1 VELRNLPL
9 LMLGNSGARVEAHS
23 GGLFGLDNS
32 GAGAFA
38 LVTNPVSWQGQALGA
53 GDVMIGSA
61 TAGQYIHWD
70 ASETRLTVAG
80 DILIQDPI
88 GWNDVLNKPA
98 GAARLGTGTPSSTGL
113 WLTGTRL
120 GYWNASVNDWQAVI
134 QSDGVTRF
142 GRNVSGS
149 TAMTWDPSTG
159 RLRFFGGGASL
170 PRMELRADGALH
182 IGIHSSDP
190 ERGRVRVSESGR
202 HLVSGRP
209 QCVLGR
215 GYGVG
220 NYLGI
225 Y

>member
-1 VELRNLPL
+1 
-9 LMLGNSGARVEAHS
+9 
-23 GGLFGLDNS
+23 
-32 GAGAFA
+32 
-38 LVTNPVSWQGQALGA
+38 
-53 GDVMIGSA
+53 MIGSA

-80 DILIQDPI
+80 DILIQDPVI

-190 ERGRVRVSESGR
+190 GVDGRVFLNQDGISFQDGRSAFWGAGTGSTTLSGSTDTYWGDPQHSHRVSLSVGGR
-202 HLVSGRP
+202 RM
-209 QCVLGR
+209 R
-215 GYGVG
+215 IDGVWC
-220 NYLGI
+220 I
-225 Y
+225 ME